1 MIPSDSQS
9 DFLSPEPIK
18 STDGFVGIGALDQN
32 SITPKSSAQNSGGG
46 TILVVDDDEVTR
58 TLLAHQLEAAGY
70 EIITAENGSQALTLV
85 RANKP
90 DLVLMDISMPVM
102 DGSMALR
109 MMRQLHPS
117 TDLPIIMMT
126 SRSEESQ
133 IFGCF
138 DAGASD
144 YLAKPV
150 QYSSMIARVEAQFKL
165 MRALSALRESE
176 QRYTLATAGTRDG
189 IWDWNL
195 ETGEIYLSPRWKA
208 LVGITD
214 PNWVAQ
220 GTSWLDLVFEE
231 DRERVRSDLESHLC
245 GESSKFETELRM
257 QDRSG
262 GFRWMLCRG
271 LAVRDENDI
280 PTRIAGSLSDIT
292 EGKVADALTG
302 LPNRTLFH
310 DRVERCVQQF
320 NRNESKRFAVL
331 YIDVDDFKLINDSM
345 GHHVGDEFLI
355 QISDR
360 LEPCLRQAE
369 AVLARLGGD
378 EFGVLIEGIQ
388 HIDDA
393 IAVAQRIQDRIKA
406 PFSVSDREILARIS
420 IGVVIVSTMN
430 ASVDEIMRQADTAMY
445 HAKQFSQTGVSV
457 FEDRMQQES
466 AARLEIATELKDA
479 IRRDELS
486 LHFQPIVNASSMQT
500 AGFEALI
507 RWEHPVHG
515 NIPPVDFIPI
525 AESNGMIVEIGNW
538 VLQQACQQAAQW
550 NQVSDRDIQISV
562 NVSVRQFRGQDF
574 VEQVRVAL
582 AESGLASAQLKLE
595 VTESLL
601 MQNPDEMIDLL
612 LKLEAMDVTMSIDD
626 FGTGYSSLSYLHQMP
641 LKVLKIDRSFVTN
654 LSSSKK
660 HQAIVRSI
668 IGLARSLELKV
679 IAEGIETIDQAAY
692 LQGLQCE
699 YFQGYLYS
707 KPVTADQTYA
717 MLDADWSTAK

>member
-1 MIPSDSQS
+1 MNPSDSQTN
-9 DFLSPEPIK
+9 FLAPGPIK
-18 STDGFVGIGALDQN
+18 SIEGFAGNGAPNQKL
-32 SITPKSSAQNSGGG
+32 ITNDSSAPTPVGG
-46 TILVVDDDEVTR
+46 TILVVDDEAVTR
-58 TLLAHQLEAAGY
+58 TLLAHQLEIAGY
-70 EIITAENGSQALTLV
+70 EIVTAENGSEALNQVTT
-85 RANKP
+85 NKP

-102 DGSMALR
+102 DGRTALR
-109 MMRQLHPS
+109 MMRQLHDS

-126 SRSEESQ
+126 SSLEESQ
-133 IFGCF
+133 VVSCF

-150 QYSSMIARVEAQFKL
+150 QQPSMLARIEAQFKL
-165 MRALSALRESE
+165 MRVLSALRESE
-176 QRYTLATAGTRDG
+176 QRYTLAAQGTRDG

-208 LVGITD
+208 MVGISD
-214 PNWVAQ
+214 PNWIAK
-220 GTSWLDLVFEE
+220 GTSWLELVFQE
-231 DRERVRSDLESHLC
+231 DRERVRMDLESHLC
-245 GESSKFETELRM
+245 GESSQFETELRM

-271 LAVRDENDI
+271 LAVRDEAGV
-280 PTRIAGSLSDIT
+280 PTRIAGSLTDIT
-292 EGKVADALTG
+292 EGKVADALTR

-310 DRVERCVQQF
+310 DRVERCVQQYKR
-320 NRNESKRFAVL
+320 NRLKRFAVL
-331 YIDVDDFKLINDSM
+331 YIDVDDFKLVNDSM
-345 GHHVGDEFLI
+345 GHDVGDEFLI
-355 QISDR
+355 QISNR
-360 LEPCLRQAE
+360 LESCLRQAE

-378 EFGVLIEGIQ
+378 EFGILIEGVNQ
-388 HIDDA
+388 IDNA
-393 IAVAQRIQDRIKA
+393 MAVAQRIQDRIKA
-406 PFSVSDREILARIS
+406 PFSVSGREILGRIS
-420 IGVVIVSTMN
+420 IGVVVVSESN
-430 ASVDEIMRQADTAMY
+430 ASVETIIRQADTAMY
-445 HAKQFSQTGVSV
+445 HAKQFSQTGISV

-486 LHFQPIVNASSMQT
+486 LRFQPIINASSMRT
-500 AGFEALI
+500 AGFEALL

-515 NIPPVDFIPI
+515 NISPVDFIPI

-538 VLQQACQQAAQW
+538 VLQQACKQAAAW
-550 NQVSDRDIQISV
+550 KQVSNRDFLVSV
-562 NVSVRQFRGQDF
+562 NVSIRQFSGQDF
-574 VEQVRVAL
+574 VEQVRLAL
-582 AESGLASAQLKLE
+582 AISGLAPAQLKLE

-601 MQNPDEMIDLL
+601 MQKPDEMIDLL
-612 LKLEAMDVTMSIDD
+612 LQLEAMDVTTSIDD

-654 LSSSKK
+654 LSKSKK

-699 YFQGYLYS
+699 FFQGYLYS
-707 KPVTADQTYA
+707 QPVKADKTYV
-717 MLDADWSTAK
+717 MLDADWSSAR